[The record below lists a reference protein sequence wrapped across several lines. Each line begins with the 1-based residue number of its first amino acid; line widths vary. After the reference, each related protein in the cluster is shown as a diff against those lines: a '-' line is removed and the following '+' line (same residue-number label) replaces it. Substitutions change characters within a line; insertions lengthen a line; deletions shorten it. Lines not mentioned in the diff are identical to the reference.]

1 MPRRLRPA
9 DFRGDAPEVARM
21 LIGAVLLVD
30 GVGGRIVETEAYDRE
45 DPASHSHSGPTARNR
60 AMFGPPGRAYVYR
73 SYGIHWCL
81 NFVCREDGHGAGV
94 LIRALEPL
102 QGLARMCERRGLH
115 DLRLLCSGPGR
126 VGQALAI
133 VHDFNGHR
141 LDQKP
146 FEVLAPEGHHDV
158 VVGPRIGISKA
169 ADVPWRFGLAASPF
183 LSRRFP
189 PSAAII
195 RA

>member
-1 MPRRLRPA
+1 MPRRLRSA
-9 DFRGDAPEVARM
+9 DFAGDAPEVARA

-30 GVGGRIVETEAYDRE
+30 GVGGRIVETEAYDRD
-45 DPASHSHSGPTARNR
+45 DPASHSFAGPTSRNA

-102 QGLARMCERRGLH
+102 HGIDVMCERRGMH
-115 DLRLLCSGPGR
+115 DVRLLCSGPGR

-133 VHDFNGHR
+133 VHDYNGHR

-146 FEVLAPEGHHDV
+146 FEVHAPEKRHEV

-169 ADVPWRFGLAASPF
+169 ADVPWRFGLAGSPF
-183 LSRRFP
+183 VSRKFP
-189 PSAAII
+189 AP
-195 RA
+195 R